1 MTLTKDK
8 IIEQAKE
15 KYNVSLNPKN
25 KLADLEAQ
33 LNSLKEKNK
42 ASKKEKKEKKVSKTP
57 LFSRGSFGKVV
68 VYNPIH
74 RDEYWTFIY
83 SEDDLT
89 DEEKKSLGL

>member
-8 IIEQAKE
+8 IIEEAKE

-42 ASKKEKKEKKVSKTP
+42 ASKKEKKERKSQKLLFFQEEVSAKLLFIIQYIEMNIGP
-57 LFSRGSFGKVV
+57 LSIVKM
-68 VYNPIH
+68 I
-74 RDEYWTFIY
+74 
-83 SEDDLT
+83 
-89 DEEKKSLGL
+89 